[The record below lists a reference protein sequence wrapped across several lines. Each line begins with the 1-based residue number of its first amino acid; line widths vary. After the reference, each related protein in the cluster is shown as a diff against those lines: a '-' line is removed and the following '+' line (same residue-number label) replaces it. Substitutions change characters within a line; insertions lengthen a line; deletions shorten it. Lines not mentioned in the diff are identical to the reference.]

1 MYNDQS
7 MPMFKMYKE
16 CLHAQLLLDAY
27 IYNKQSVASC
37 TMRRVG
43 LRLQCRD
50 NDNMHNERSM
60 PTYKMNRV

>member
-7 MPMFKMYKE
+7 MPMFKMYNE
-16 CLHAQLLLDAY
+16 FLHAKLLWYAY

-37 TMRRVG
+37 TMSRVG
-43 LRLQCRD
+43 LRLQCID
-50 NDNMHNERSM
+50 NDNMHNEHSM